1 MLHLQTYQKTKSA
14 SRSSVSENSASEQ
27 KGPLRRPAVGADL
40 LVNKSISQRNESNKQ
55 GNPVMSIQYWP
66 RSLRL
71 VRDYQGL
78 NKKTTPPLRT
88 EIQSFS
94 LKSKRRLKFNAGN
107 AFPALIS
114 QFGLTYHKTSPDGK
128 TVKEH
133 MNTFLTA
140 LRRKYP
146 EVKYLWILEFQT
158 RGIPHFHL
166 YLSLPVETK
175 GLHSFLA
182 ETWNRITEPENK
194 THLKFHKHKT
204 NFIAWEMGSASYLC
218 KYLDKEHQKAVPEGF
233 TGVGRFW
240 GNSRSLVPE
249 PIEIDMEE
257 FSQCYDLEE
266 IDIETGEIVEF
277 KATEYVVR
285 QLCKHHEKSLRGSR
299 WKSSARKRPTSY
311 LLPVGSTIFRQ
322 LENYLYKQKRNSN
335 DVPF

>member
-1 MLHLQTYQKTKSA
+1 
-14 SRSSVSENSASEQ
+14 
-27 KGPLRRPAVGADL
+27 
-40 LVNKSISQRNESNKQ
+40 
-55 GNPVMSIQYWP
+55 MSIQYWP

-71 VRDYQGL
+71 VRHYES
-78 NKKTTPPLRT
+78 NKKNTPPPRS

-114 QFGLTYHKTSPDGK
+114 QYCLTYHETSPDGK
-128 TVKEH
+128 TVKDH
-133 MNTFLTA
+133 LNTFLTA
-140 LRRKYP
+140 LRWKYP
-146 EVKYLWILEFQT
+146 DVKYLWILEFQT
-158 RGIPHFHL
+158 RGVPHFHL

-175 GLHSFLA
+175 GLQKYLA

-194 THLKFHKHKT
+194 THLQFHKHKK

-218 KYLDKEHQKAVPEGF
+218 KYLDKEHQKAVPIDF
-233 TGVGRFW
+233 VGVGRFW

-249 PIEIDMEE
+249 PVEIDMSE
-257 FSQCYDLEE
+257 FSQCYDREE
-266 IDIETGEIVEF
+266 IDIETGELIEF
-277 KATEYVVR
+277 KATEYVTR

-311 LLPVGSTIFRQ
+311 LLPVGASIFRQ

-335 DVPF
+335 VVPF